1 MSLRIMFLLLGAV
14 IGFILATAERVN
26 ADYTFGI
33 PLNLGPAVNSSDHHD
48 DTPSITA
55 DGLELYF
62 ISYRLR
68 GYPDA
73 DLYVSTR
80 KTTQDPWGE
89 AENLG
94 PTINTTGWELG
105 PCISSDG
112 LELYFVSFRPEPSDG
127 GPIWVTKRATRND
140 DWGPPE
146 NLGRFFSGD
155 LFAYSPGISSD
166 GLELYVSEGYI
177 SGVGNDQR
185 DLWVISRSSVSDPWG
200 QPMNLGPTVNSP
212 ALDTGPSISSDGR
225 MLFFTSDRSGGL
237 GDRDIWVARR
247 ASPDDDWGAPVNLG
261 PQVNTPG
268 YEIGPSISADGRTLY
283 FQSGQYRGYTNQEIW
298 QVSIDPVVDLNS
310 DGAVDAADMCI
321 MLDCWGTD
329 ARLCDIGPTP
339 LGDGIVDYRDLAVFS
354 ENWLKDFRLITH
366 WKLDETGGFIAHDSV
381 GDKNGTVAGAIWQ
394 PTSGKINGALAFDGE
409 YDRVS
414 TDFVLNPVGRS
425 FSAFA
430 WIKGGAPGQVII
442 SQTDS
447 SGSAWLCA
455 EPSEGRLMTR
465 LMDVFFPPLESE
477 SVITDDQ
484 WHHIGLVYNLD
495 VFHRHLYVDGVEV
508 AKDTEIIGGVGSN
521 GGLYIGAGKDLNS
534 DSFFSGLIDDV
545 RIYNQPL
552 SAEEI
557 EELVR

>member
-1 MSLRIMFLLLGAV
+1 
-14 IGFILATAERVN
+14 
-26 ADYTFGI
+26 
-33 PLNLGPAVNSSDHHD
+33 
-48 DTPSITA
+48 
-55 DGLELYF
+55 
-62 ISYRLR
+62 
-68 GYPDA
+68 
-73 DLYVSTR
+73 
-80 KTTQDPWGE
+80 
-89 AENLG
+89 
-94 PTINTTGWELG
+94 
-105 PCISSDG
+105 
-112 LELYFVSFRPEPSDG
+112 
-127 GPIWVTKRATRND
+127 
-140 DWGPPE
+140 
-146 NLGRFFSGD
+146 
-155 LFAYSPGISSD
+155 
-166 GLELYVSEGYI
+166 
-177 SGVGNDQR
+177 
-185 DLWVISRSSVSDPWG
+185 
-200 QPMNLGPTVNSP
+200 
-212 ALDTGPSISSDGR
+212 